1 MRRKMIPR
9 ILLTILGAALI
20 ALGIGRLALGVVG
33 EQGTAVITSIR
44 RQGGEITAGRSG
56 RYIYQVGYSFRLPDG
71 HSVDGWETRVGDAGH
86 VKADGKSTMLVRYLK
101 ALPLVNSPESS
112 TRLSLG
118 QPILLAVGIFL
129 IAVMNGGGKKR
140 RRG

>member
-1 MRRKMIPR
+1 MRRNMIPR

-44 RQGGEITAGRSG
+44 RQGGEITAGQSG

-71 HSVDGWETRVGDAGH
+71 HSVDGWTTRVGDAGH
-86 VKADGKSTMLVRYLK
+86 VKADGKSTMPVRYLK
-101 ALPLVNSPESS
+101 ALPVVNAPESS

-129 IAVMNGGGKKR
+129 IAAMNGGGKKR